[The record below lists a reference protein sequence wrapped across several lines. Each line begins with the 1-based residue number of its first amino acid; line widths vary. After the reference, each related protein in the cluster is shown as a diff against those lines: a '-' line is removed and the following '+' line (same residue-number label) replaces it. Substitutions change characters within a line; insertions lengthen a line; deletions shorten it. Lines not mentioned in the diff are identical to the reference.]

1 MVASSDSRNSLLI
14 LQSRLSKNVAMEGSG
29 RQKQRWKAAADG
41 QRKAA
46 ADAQAQQAHRRLSM
60 MAASVARD
68 GVHTA
73 AAAAPPQA
81 RRLSTMA
88 AAAAAEAR
96 RTSEAADG
104 RGATIKQLIEA
115 AARGENEEWQQRVRA
130 ASAAF
135 EQHTREWRDQVR
147 RPPAHS

>member
-1 MVASSDSRNSLLI
+1 
-14 LQSRLSKNVAMEGSG
+14 
-29 RQKQRWKAAADG
+29 
-41 QRKAA
+41 
-46 ADAQAQQAHRRLSM
+46 
-60 MAASVARD
+60 
-68 GVHTA
+68 
-73 AAAAPPQA
+73 
-81 RRLSTMA
+81 MA

-104 RGATIKQLIEA
+104 RGATIKQLIEAAARAEAHGSILATAGEAEAEGSAMRDAFALSSSELSASQEEHAVLLSRLA

-147 RPPAHS
+147 RPPAHSQPPSAAAPSRPAARARR